1 MSPVALRI
9 PPLPLCFAYHRRVSI
24 GYVVRVCVVPLAL
37 VCLAAAPQR
46 PGEEPDVKFPS
57 GKSQREEIL
66 KQEHKQSLRDVKEI
80 LEVAGQLQADLEKD
94 DYLVLSISSLKK
106 TERIEK
112 LARQIRARIQR

>member
-1 MSPVALRI
+1 M
-9 PPLPLCFAYHRRVSI
+9 SI

>member
-1 MSPVALRI
+1 VVAL
-9 PPLPLCFAYHRRVSI
+9 
-24 GYVVRVCVVPLAL
+24 AL
-37 VCLAAAPQR
+37 GSFPAAPQKIAD
-46 PGEEPDVKFPS
+46 EEPDVKLPS

-66 KQEHKQSLRDVKEI
+66 KEQHQRSLRDVKEI
-80 LEVAGQLQADLEKD
+80 LEVAGQLQANLEKD